1 MKDLASVRADLRA
14 MLPELRLRY
23 PLASIGVFGSFARGQ
38 QSASSD
44 LDLLVE
50 FDGPIGLFAFGE
62 LEDEISRRLGLPV
75 EIVTRAALKPLLR
88 DEILDE
94 LVPI

>member
-23 PLASIGVFGSFARGQ
+23 PLASISVFGSFARGQ

-50 FDGPIGLFAFGE
+50 FDGPIGLFAFVE

-75 EIVTRAALKPLLR
+75 EIVTRAALKPLIR
-88 DEILDE
+88 QAILDE
-94 LVPI
+94 LVPV

>member
-50 FDGPIGLFAFGE
+50 FDGPIGLFAFVE

-75 EIVTRAALKPLLR
+75 EIVTRAALKPLIR
-88 DEILDE
+88 QAILDE
-94 LVPI
+94 LVPV